1 MILALTNVKG
11 GVGKTTTA
19 VNLAAAFANSELKV
33 LLVDLDPQGS
43 ASASLG
49 VAAKDLEPSMANV
62 LMGEVAAADALVDTG
77 INRYDLLTGS
87 MALAGV
93 EIALARKRNGERRL
107 IEALKPIAR
116 RYDFIVID
124 CPPGLSLLTI
134 NALAAA
140 RAFVLPVLPHE
151 LSFDAIDRFLE
162 GLESS
167 KGYFQR
173 QPQLLGILLSM
184 MDKRVNMT
192 DEMARKIRRKH
203 SGKVFRT
210 TIPVNVTLAEATRS
224 GMTIFE
230 YERWSPGAHAYS
242 RLGAEVLRRMRSQG
256 LA

>member
-1 MILALTNVKG
+1 MILALANVKG

-19 VNLAAAFANSELKV
+19 VNLAAAFANSELRV
-33 LLVDLDPQGS
+33 LVVDLDPQGS

-49 VAAKDLEPSMANV
+49 VAPKDLEPSMADI
-62 LMGEVAAADALVDTG
+62 LMGKVTVANALVDTG
-77 INRYDLLTGS
+77 INRFDLLTGS
-87 MALAGV
+87 MALAEV
-93 EIALARKRNGERRL
+93 DIALARKKNGGRRL
-107 IEALKPIAR
+107 IETLRPIAR

-140 RAFVLPVLPHE
+140 RAYVLPVLPHE
-151 LSFDAIDRFLE
+151 LSFDAIDRFFE
-162 GLESS
+162 GIESVR
-167 KGYFQR
+167 GYFRR
-173 QPQLLGILLSM
+173 QPKLLGILITM
-184 MDKRVNMT
+184 IDHRTNMT
-192 DEMARKIRRKH
+192 DEMSRKIRRKH

-242 RLGAEVLRRMRSQG
+242 RLGAEVLRRMRNQS